1 MSVSLYYNMPTLG
14 RIASYVILAAMF
26 IAGGAPLLADTAP
39 GSDRSIAQA
48 IVGVL
53 LAVGA
58 LLNVLQMRALQKR
71 QQVHEGFQH

>member
-1 MSVSLYYNMPTLG
+1 VTQYYNMRLQQ
-14 RIASYVILAAMF
+14 IAAYLILAAMF
-26 IAGGAPLLADTAP
+26 ISAAAPLLSDTAP

-48 IVGVL
+48 IVGVF

-71 QQVHEGFQH
+71 QQLHEGFQH